1 MDCKR
6 DFHYGKLE
14 QKASEYLGGYS
25 LDANEVVDVPRSQG
39 PGGDVAGPEAAL
51 EADVEF
57 FALLGIRRVKS
68 TDKFFQGTLKA
79 IISAM

>member
-1 MDCKR
+1 M
-6 DFHYGKLE
+6 
-14 QKASEYLGGYS
+14 
-25 LDANEVVDVPRSQG
+25 PRSQG

-57 FALLGIRRVKS
+57 FALLGICRVKS

>member
-1 MDCKR
+1 M
-6 DFHYGKLE
+6 
-14 QKASEYLGGYS
+14 
-25 LDANEVVDVPRSQG
+25 PRSQG

-68 TDKFFQGTLKA
+68 TDKFFQGMLKA